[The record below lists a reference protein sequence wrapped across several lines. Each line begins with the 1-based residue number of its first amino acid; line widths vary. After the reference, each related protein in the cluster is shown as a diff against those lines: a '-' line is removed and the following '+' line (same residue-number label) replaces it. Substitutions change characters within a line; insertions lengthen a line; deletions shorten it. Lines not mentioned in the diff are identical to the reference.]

1 MAPPHNRHLLL
12 RVGRE
17 LPGQAVPQ
25 SPPTSCLLLCPRTQ
39 VKGERGKQ
47 GKPDAGDD
55 GLAAVQGQWRPI
67 FSEGMAGWGGV
78 GRGGGAA
85 GQAGQAGQAGG
96 AGRMSRAQSAMLQ
109 IQEKSRTLEPP

>member
-25 SPPTSCLLLCPRTQ
+25 SPPTSCLLLCPRTR

-47 GKPDAGDD
+47 GKPNAGED

-67 FSEGMAGWGGV
+67 FSEGMAGWSRM
-78 GRGGGAA
+78 GRGGGAG
-85 GQAGQAGQAGG
+85 GQGG
-96 AGRMSRAQSAMLQ
+96 ADVTRTERNAADSRKA
-109 IQEKSRTLEPP
+109 